1 METQRAHVRHVSVFS
16 TAEPDRFVMCIVDV
30 FMPLSV
36 TCERII
42 LDLLLTYKGNLTASH
57 FMTVRVIL
65 LMNSSIGYVHSRKQI

>member
-1 METQRAHVRHVSVFS
+1 MS
-16 TAEPDRFVMCIVDV
+16 PDRFVMCIVDV

-36 TCERII
+36 TSERII
-42 LDLLLTYKGNLTASH
+42 LDLPLTYKGNLTASH